1 MSNTIIENTEHL
13 LAYIISQ
20 ADSGTK
26 AWFNYPQQ
34 RIVGIYMCYELAK
47 AHANTMT
54 PEEVIEYVVKMN
66 NLIYHKIVISGDK
79 NG

>member
-1 MSNTIIENTEHL
+1 MTNNTIIENTEHL

-34 RIVGIYMCYELAK
+34 RIVGIYMCYELAQLYADK
-47 AHANTMT
+47 MT
-54 PEEVIEYVVKMN
+54 PEEIVDYVSNLN
-66 NLIYHKIVISGDK
+66 NLVYKKFLNHG
-79 NG
+79 

>member
-1 MSNTIIENTEHL
+1 MTNNTIIENTEHL

-34 RIVGIYMCYELAK
+34 RIVGIYMCYELAQRFGDK
-47 AHANTMT
+47 MT
-54 PEEVIEYVVKMN
+54 PTEIVTFVDSLN
-66 NLIYHKIVISGDK
+66 NLVYKKFLNHG
-79 NG
+79 